1 MSKYEQIREACD
13 RLRTGAL
20 SPEEM
25 DHFIQALLGKLR
37 SQKEAIAGYV
47 DETGYRDNSA
57 REVEAGLTG
66 AQKFEDGLERILAS
80 KEPAALDDGLK
91 LISEGTELINE
102 AMGLN
107 REERRKL
114 EEE

>member
-1 MSKYEQIREACD
+1 MSKFEQIREACD
-13 RLRTGAL
+13 RLRSGAC
-20 SPEEM
+20 SPEEL
-25 DHFIQALLGKLR
+25 DGFIQSLLGRLR
-37 SQKEAIAGYV
+37 TQKEAIAGYV
-47 DETGYRDNSA
+47 DETGYRETASA
-57 REVEAGLTG
+57 EVQAGLTG